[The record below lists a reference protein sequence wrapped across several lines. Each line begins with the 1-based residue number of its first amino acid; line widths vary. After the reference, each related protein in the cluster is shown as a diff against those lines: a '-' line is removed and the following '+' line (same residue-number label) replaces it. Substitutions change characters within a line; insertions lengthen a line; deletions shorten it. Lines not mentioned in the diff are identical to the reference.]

1 MFFCQDLVAIH
12 VNEDDLPAV
21 AVCDRF
27 LLETMVNGKTDAA
40 EKSLPDNDIIFVV
53 SKGVQTDITEL
64 GALSCTSAC
73 AGGHSQ

>member
-1 MFFCQDLVAIH
+1 MAIH

-53 SKGVQTDITEL
+53 SKGVQDRYNRAWGFVL
-64 GALSCTSAC
+64 HFCLRWGSLSVMD
-73 AGGHSQ
+73 G